1 MPAIPLSMHKAAEVP
16 GAAPRPYPPEA
27 SVRPA
32 SGLAI
37 PLGLLC
43 RAVSSVGG
51 GFIVGSYFGT
61 LAGIAGAVLG
71 AGLLLV
77 NERQSSRPSA

>member
-1 MPAIPLSMHKAAEVP
+1 MHKAAEVA
-16 GAAPRPYPPEA
+16 GTAARPYQPEA
-27 SVRPA
+27 NVLPA
-32 SGLAI
+32 RGMV

-61 LAGIAGAVLG
+61 LAGVGGALLG

-77 NERQSSRPSA
+77 NERQSRPSA